1 MKKSIEREYLIDLI
15 VKNLDLNIA
24 NCEFMKKAYRGNQQ
38 VLKVIN
44 KSIKNSEKALESVH
58 KIKHIEIL
66 RAIYSDIIGQISAKL
81 MLSGSLVVSKKVYY
95 WDNTENGF
103 KEFQE
108 LCENNIKEQ
117 EQKIKEQQ
125 ESLQAV
131 QKAKEQGKKVQMI
144 YDPTTKKVKPV
155 IEESENNNA

>member
-24 NCEFMKKAYRGNQQ
+24 NCEFMKKAYRGNPQ

-44 KSIKNSEKALESVH
+44 KSIKNSEKALESVN

-66 RAIYSDIIGQISAKL
+66 RAIYSDLIGQISAKL
-81 MLSGSLVVSKKVYY
+81 MLGGSLVVSKKVYY

-125 ESLQAV
+125 ESLQAI

-144 YDPTTKKVKPV
+144 YDPATKKVKPV
-155 IEESENNNA
+155 IEESGDA